1 MSEEL
6 VRNAVAAGLF
16 YEGTKDKLIKQIE
29 SCFLHT
35 LGPGKLPERVD
46 GSSRSS
52 IGYISPHAGYMYSGP
67 IAAHT
72 YFNLSLEKKP
82 DTIVIIG
89 PNHTGLGKP
98 ISLAP
103 WREWETPLGRIAV
116 DVELRNHLAKNSS
129 VVQLDYAAHL
139 YEHSIEVQIPFIQY
153 LYGNSVRILA
163 IAALDQ
169 RPSTAEAL
177 ANDLLYSIEEL
188 GRDVVIIASTDMTHY
203 EPYEDAVKKDM
214 IAYKAME
221 TLEPKELYKVINLHG
236 ISMCGPLGV
245 MVLMHIARKIGGGKP
260 RLLKY
265 ATSGDVTGDK
275 TAVVGYLSAVFPI

>member
-16 YEGTKDKLIKQIE
+16 YEGSRERLIKQIE
-29 SCFLHT
+29 WCFLHE
-35 LGPGKLPERVD
+35 LGPGRLPEKTN

-72 YFNLSLEKKP
+72 YFNLSLERKP
-82 DTIVIIG
+82 ETIIIIG

-98 ISLAP
+98 VSLAP
-103 WREWETPLGRIAV
+103 WREWETPLGRITV
-116 DVELRNHLAKNSS
+116 DVELRNHLARHSR
-129 VVQLDYAAHL
+129 VIQLDYAAHL
-139 YEHSIEVQIPFIQY
+139 YEHSIEVQIPFIHY
-153 LYGNSVRILA
+153 IYGGDVKILA

-169 RPSTAEAL
+169 RPSTAEAV

-188 GRDVVIIASTDMTHY
+188 GRDAVIIASTDMTHY
-203 EPYEDAVKKDM
+203 EPHEDAVRKDM
-214 IAYKAME
+214 IAFKAIE
-221 TLEPKELYKVINLHG
+221 SLEVKELYKVINLHG

-245 MVLMHIARKIGGGKP
+245 MVLMHIARKIGGKKP
-260 RLLKY
+260 KILKY
-265 ATSGDVTGDK
+265 ATSGDITGDK
-275 TAVVGYLSAVFPI
+275 SAVVGYLSAVFPR